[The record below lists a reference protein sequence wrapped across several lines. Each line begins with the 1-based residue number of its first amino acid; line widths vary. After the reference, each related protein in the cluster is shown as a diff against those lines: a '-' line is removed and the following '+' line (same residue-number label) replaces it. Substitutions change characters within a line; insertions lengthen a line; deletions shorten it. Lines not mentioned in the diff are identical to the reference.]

1 MKITLH
7 GAAGEVTGSAYL
19 VETDSARML
28 VDFGMFQGG
37 ANNDAKNVLPAKLL
51 DKPLDAVVLTH
62 AHLDHVGR
70 LPLLLKGGYQGDLY
84 ATEATRELA
93 GLILRDSAKV
103 QSYDVQRKNRRHA
116 RAGKP
121 PLEPLYNAG
130 EVEQTIQRFRDVQFN
145 QPVRVADGITARYTP
160 AGHMLGS
167 ASIELMVTEQGK
179 TKTVVFSG
187 DLGPAGLAIIRDAV
201 PFKRADVVFLE
212 STYGDR
218 DHKPPRETLS
228 EFRAILEDAVKRRAR
243 ILVPAFAVGRT
254 QQILYHLDELFCAGT
269 LEPFPVYLDS
279 PMAIEA
285 TRIYESHPDL
295 FDDEARDMRRACDIA
310 NRHGNVR
317 PTPTPQDSMALNNV
331 PGPCVIM
338 AGSGMCNAGRILH
351 HLRHGLWR
359 PETVVMIVGFQGEGT
374 LGRQLVDGAREVKI
388 FGEKIVVKAKIH
400 TLNGFSAHAG
410 QTELLKW
417 FGFLAPSKPQV
428 VLTHGEA
435 RGREPLAELI
445 WKRYGLKPLLP
456 TQGDVLRL

>member
-1 MKITLH
+1 MQCTLH
-7 GAAGEVTGSAYL
+7 GAAGDVTGSAYL
-19 VETDSARML
+19 VETDRARVL

-37 ANNDAKNVLPAKLL
+37 AKQEKKNTLPPGLQVTR
-51 DKPLDAVVLTH
+51 LDAVLITH

-70 LPLLLKGGYQGDLY
+70 LPLLVKAGYAGPIH

-103 QSYDVQRKNRRHA
+103 QSYDIERQNRKRE

-121 PLEPLYNAG
+121 LLEPLYNA
-130 EVEQTIQRFRDVQFN
+130 EQVKQTMRLFRNVEFDEPFV
-145 QPVRVADGITARYTP
+145 VAEGISARYRI

-167 ASIELMVTEQGK
+167 ASIELTVREASK
-179 TKTVVFSG
+179 TQTVVFSG
-187 DLGPAGLAIIRDAV
+187 DLGPAHLAIIRDAE
-201 PFKRADVVFLE
+201 PFRRADLVFME

-218 DHKPPRETLS
+218 NNKPVEETLA
-228 EFRAILEDAVKRRAR
+228 EFRGIIEDAVKRRAR

-254 QQILYHLDELFCAGT
+254 QQIIYHLDELFCAGK
-269 LEPFPVYLDS
+269 LKPFPVYLDS

-285 TRIYESHPDL
+285 TKIYRRHPDL
-295 FDDEARDMRRACDIA
+295 FDEEAKALRRACAITRKQA
-310 NRHGNVR
+310 HVK
-317 PTPTPQDSMALNNV
+317 PTPTAQDSMKLNDV

-351 HLRHGLWR
+351 HLKHGLWQ
-359 PETVVMIVGFQGEGT
+359 PDTAVMIVGYQGEGT
-374 LGRQLVDGAREVKI
+374 LGRQLVDGAKSVKI
-388 FGEKIVVKAKIH
+388 FGEKIAVKARIH

-410 QTELLKW
+410 QSGLLKW
-417 FGFLAPSKPQV
+417 FGSVAPSKPKV

-445 WKRYGLKPLLP
+445 RKRHGLKPVLP
-456 TQGDVLRL
+456 EQGDVIKL